1 MAGFGEYCVINLFK
15 LERAVLKE
23 LTFHVINCVAW

>member
-1 MAGFGEYCVINLFK
+1 MAGFGEHCIMK
-15 LERAVLKE
+15 LYKLGRVVLRG